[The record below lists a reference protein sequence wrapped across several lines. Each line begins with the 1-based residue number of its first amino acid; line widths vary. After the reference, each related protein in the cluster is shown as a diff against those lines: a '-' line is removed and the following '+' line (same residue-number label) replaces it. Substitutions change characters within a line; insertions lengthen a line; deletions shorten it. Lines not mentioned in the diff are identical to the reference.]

1 MIGADV
7 SCGCGSSL
15 MRRLLVAGFIVLAA
29 QAAHAADPAD
39 VPILRGSFY
48 EAPKVLRTN
57 WSGFYAGAHFGYSS
71 HDFDFSKT
79 TTGLQQYLLRESV
92 LAQEVGQWQLLGTS
106 NVRNSGFGGFVG
118 Y

>member
-29 QAAHAADPAD
+29 QAAHAADPAEM
-39 VPILRGSFY
+39 PILRGSFY
-48 EAPKVLRTN
+48 EAPKVLRTD

-71 HDFDFSKT
+71 HDFDFTKT
-79 TTGLQQYLLRESV
+79 ATGLQEFLVRESIF
-92 LAQEVGQWQLLGTS
+92 AKSVGAWQLLGTANTRS
-106 NVRNSGFGGFVG
+106 SGFGGFA
-118 Y
+118 